1 MRLRQR
7 TVSKFDKRG
16 VDHMLTI
23 DGLKEALRNAQSEIE
38 ANKDT
43 LTDLDR
49 AIGDGDH
56 GINMS
61 RGFEAVVSV
70 LDDDYDS
77 LGALSKKV
85 GMTLMAKV
93 GGAAG
98 PLYGS
103 AFVKAATAF
112 GDAEEAD
119 FALVK
124 SALEEGAAAIKARGK
139 SEVGQKTMVD
149 VWEPFLNELNDS
161 DDYVAKLDELVQDT
175 EDMKATKGRASYFG
189 DNSRGTIDPGAMSS
203 AIVLKA
209 IMKEVG

>member
-1 MRLRQR
+1 
-7 TVSKFDKRG
+7 
-16 VDHMLTI
+16 MLTI
-23 DGLKEALRNAQSEIE
+23 EGFKQALRHAQSEIE

-61 RGFEAVVSV
+61 RGFDAVVAI
-70 LDDDYDS
+70 LDDEYAS
-77 LGALSKKV
+77 LGELSKKV
-85 GMTLMAKV
+85 GMTLMSKV

-103 AFVKAATAF
+103 AFVKAAPKF
-112 GDAEEAD
+112 GDVTEAD

-124 SALEEGAAAIKARGK
+124 EALEEGTAAIKARGK
-139 SEVGQKTMVD
+139 STVGQKTMVD
-149 VWEPFLNELNDS
+149 VWEPFLEDLSAS
-161 DDYVAKLDELVQDT
+161 DDFASKLDHLVNET
-175 EDMKATKGRASYFG
+175 EGMVATKGRASYFG
-189 DNSRGTIDPGAMSS
+189 ENSRGTIDPGAMSS
-203 AIVLKA
+203 SIVLKA

>member
-1 MRLRQR
+1 
-7 TVSKFDKRG
+7 
-16 VDHMLTI
+16 MLTI
-23 DGLKEALRNAQSEIE
+23 EGFKQALRHAQSEIE

-61 RGFEAVVSV
+61 RGFDAVVAI
-70 LDDDYDS
+70 LDDEYAS
-77 LGALSKKV
+77 LGELSKKV
-85 GMTLMAKV
+85 GMTLMSKV

-103 AFVKAATAF
+103 AFVKAAPKF
-112 GDAEEAD
+112 GDATEAD

-124 SALEEGAAAIKARGK
+124 EALEEGTAAIKARGK
-139 SEVGQKTMVD
+139 STAGQKTMVD
-149 VWEPFLNELNDS
+149 VWEPFLDGLSES
-161 DDYVAKLDELVQDT
+161 DNFTSKLDHLVNET
-175 EDMKATKGRASYFG
+175 ERMVATKGRASYFG
-189 DNSRGTIDPGAMSS
+189 ENSRGTIDPGALSS
-203 AIVLKA
+203 SIVLKA

>member
-1 MRLRQR
+1 
-7 TVSKFDKRG
+7 
-16 VDHMLTI
+16 MLTI
-23 DGLKEALRNAQSEIE
+23 EGFKQALRHAQSEIE

-61 RGFEAVVSV
+61 RGFDAVVAI
-70 LDDDYDS
+70 LDDEYAS
-77 LGALSKKV
+77 LGELSKKV
-85 GMTLMAKV
+85 GMTLMSKV

-103 AFVKAATAF
+103 AFVKAAPKF
-112 GDAEEAD
+112 GDVTEAD

-124 SALEEGAAAIKARGK
+124 EALEEGTAAIKARGK
-139 SEVGQKTMVD
+139 STVGQKTMVD
-149 VWEPFLNELNDS
+149 VWEPFLDDLSAS
-161 DDYVAKLDELVQDT
+161 DDFASKLDHLVNET
-175 EDMKATKGRASYFG
+175 EGMVATKGRASYFG
-189 DNSRGTIDPGAMSS
+189 ENSRGTIDPGAMSS
-203 AIVLKA
+203 SIVLKA

>member
-1 MRLRQR
+1 
-7 TVSKFDKRG
+7 
-16 VDHMLTI
+16 MLTI

-38 ANKDT
+38 AHKDT

-61 RGFEAVVSV
+61 RGFDAVSAI
-70 LDDDYDS
+70 LDDDYES

-112 GDAEEAD
+112 GDATEAD
-119 FALVK
+119 FPLVK
-124 SALEEGAAAIKARGK
+124 QALEEGAASIKARGK

-149 VWEPFLNELNDS
+149 VWEPFLKGLSDS
-161 DDYVAKLDELVQDT
+161 DDYAEKLDRLVHDT

-189 DNSRGTIDPGAMSS
+189 ENSRGTVDPGAMSS
-203 AIVLKA
+203 AISLKA

>member
-1 MRLRQR
+1 
-7 TVSKFDKRG
+7 
-16 VDHMLTI
+16 MLTI
-23 DGLKEALRNAQSEIE
+23 DGLKQALREAQSEIE

-61 RGFEAVVSV
+61 RGFEAVAPI
-70 LDDDYDS
+70 LDEEYDS

-85 GMTLMAKV
+85 GMTLMAKI

-103 AFVKAATAF
+103 AFVKAATKF
-112 GDAEEAD
+112 GDTTEAD

-124 SALEEGAAAIKARGK
+124 EALQEAANAIKARGK
-139 SEVGQKTMVD
+139 SETGQKTMVD
-149 VWEPFLNELNDS
+149 VWEPFLKDLSES
-161 DDYVAKLDELVQDT
+161 DDYDEKLNRLVEDT
-175 EDMKATKGRASYFG
+175 GEMIATKGRASYFG
-189 DNSRGTIDPGAMSS
+189 ENSRGTVDPGSLSS
-203 AIVLKA
+203 SIILKA

>member
-1 MRLRQR
+1 
-7 TVSKFDKRG
+7 
-16 VDHMLTI
+16 MLTI
-23 DGLKEALRNAQSEIE
+23 EGFKQALRHAQSEIE

-61 RGFEAVVSV
+61 RGFDAVAAV
-70 LDDDYDS
+70 LNEDYTS
-77 LGALSKKV
+77 LGELSKKV
-85 GMTLMAKV
+85 GMTLMSKV

-103 AFVKAATAF
+103 AFVKAAPKF
-112 GDAEEAD
+112 GDATEAD
-119 FALVK
+119 FTLVIEALK
-124 SALEEGAAAIKARGK
+124 EAASAIKARGK

-149 VWEPFLNELNDS
+149 VWEPFLTDLNES
-161 DDYVAKLDELVQDT
+161 DDFDALLDQLVNET
-175 EDMKATKGRASYFG
+175 EGMIATKGRASYFG
-189 DNSRGTIDPGAMSS
+189 ENSRGTIDPGAMSS
-203 AIVLKA
+203 SIVLKA

>member
-1 MRLRQR
+1 
-7 TVSKFDKRG
+7 
-16 VDHMLTI
+16 MLTI
-23 DGLKEALRNAQSEIE
+23 DGLKEALRNTQSEIE
-38 ANKDT
+38 AHKDT

-61 RGFEAVVSV
+61 RGFDAVSAI
-70 LDDDYDS
+70 LDDDYES

-112 GDAEEAD
+112 GDATEAD
-119 FALVK
+119 FPLVK
-124 SALEEGAAAIKARGK
+124 QALEEGAASIKARGK

-149 VWEPFLNELNDS
+149 VWEPFLKGLSDS
-161 DDYVAKLDELVQDT
+161 DDYAEKLDRLVHDT

-189 DNSRGTIDPGAMSS
+189 ENSRGTVDPGAMSS
-203 AIVLKA
+203 AIILKA

>member
-1 MRLRQR
+1 
-7 TVSKFDKRG
+7 
-16 VDHMLTI
+16 MLTI

-38 ANKDT
+38 AHKDT

-61 RGFEAVVSV
+61 RGFDAVSAI
-70 LDDDYDS
+70 LDDDYES

-112 GDAEEAD
+112 GDATEAD
-119 FALVK
+119 FPLVK
-124 SALEEGAAAIKARGK
+124 QALEEGAASIKARGK

-149 VWEPFLNELNDS
+149 VWEPFLKGLSDS
-161 DDYVAKLDELVQDT
+161 DDYAEKLDRLVHDT

-189 DNSRGTIDPGAMSS
+189 ENSRGTVDPGAMSS
-203 AIVLKA
+203 AIILKA

>member
-1 MRLRQR
+1 
-7 TVSKFDKRG
+7 
-16 VDHMLTI
+16 MLTI
-23 DGLKEALRNAQSEIE
+23 DGLKKALRNAQSEIE
-38 ANKDT
+38 AHKDT

-61 RGFEAVVSV
+61 RGFDAVSAI
-70 LDDDYDS
+70 LDDDYES

-112 GDAEEAD
+112 GDATEAD
-119 FALVK
+119 FPLVK
-124 SALEEGAAAIKARGK
+124 SALEEGSASIKARGK

-149 VWEPFLNELNDS
+149 VWEPFLKGLSDS
-161 DDYVAKLDELVQDT
+161 DDYAEKLDRLVHDT

-189 DNSRGTIDPGAMSS
+189 ENSRGTVDPGAMSS
-203 AIVLKA
+203 AIILKA

>member
-1 MRLRQR
+1 
-7 TVSKFDKRG
+7 
-16 VDHMLTI
+16 MLTI
-23 DGLKEALRNAQSEIE
+23 DGLKKALRNAQSEIE
-38 ANKDT
+38 AHKDT

-61 RGFEAVVSV
+61 RGFDAVSAI
-70 LDDDYDS
+70 LDDDCES

-112 GDAEEAD
+112 GDATEAD
-119 FALVK
+119 FPLVK
-124 SALEEGAAAIKARGK
+124 QALEEGAASIKARGK

-149 VWEPFLNELNDS
+149 VWEPFLKGLSDS
-161 DDYVAKLDELVQDT
+161 DDYAEKLDRLVHDT

-189 DNSRGTIDPGAMSS
+189 ENSRGTVDPGAMSS
-203 AIVLKA
+203 AIILKA

>member
-1 MRLRQR
+1 
-7 TVSKFDKRG
+7 
-16 VDHMLTI
+16 
-23 DGLKEALRNAQSEIE
+23 
-38 ANKDT
+38 
-43 LTDLDR
+43 
-49 AIGDGDH
+49 
-56 GINMS
+56 MS

-70 LDDDYDS
+70 LDEDYDS

>member
-1 MRLRQR
+1 
-7 TVSKFDKRG
+7 
-16 VDHMLTI
+16 MLTI
-23 DGLKEALRNAQSEIE
+23 EGFKQALRHAQTEIE

-61 RGFEAVVSV
+61 RGFEAVIAV
-70 LDDDYDS
+70 LDDEYAT
-77 LGALSKKV
+77 LGELSKKV
-85 GMTLMAKV
+85 GMTLMSKV

-103 AFVKAATAF
+103 AFVKAAPTF
-112 GDAEEAD
+112 GDATEAD

-124 SALEEGAAAIKARGK
+124 TALEEGAAAIKARGK
-139 SEVGQKTMVD
+139 STVGQKTMVD
-149 VWEPFLNELNDS
+149 VWEPFLDNLTES
-161 DDYVAKLDELVQDT
+161 DDVPSKLDHLVNET
-175 EDMKATKGRASYFG
+175 EGMVATKGRASYFG
-189 DNSRGTIDPGAMSS
+189 ENSRGTIDPGALSS